1 MRTPIVRGKLRPGIL
16 SRLTLGIILW
26 LYRRQGWAIT
36 GHAPDSRKCV
46 LLGFPHSTN
55 WDFVFFLGAVHQ
67 LGITP
72 SFMGKASL
80 FQWPMTRFMHDMGGI
95 PVDRSRK
102 GDYVSAVAREFAV
115 RDDLSLVM
123 APEGT
128 RSGAEGWRSGF
139 YHIAHQAGV
148 PIVPAWVDH
157 ENKRGGIGPA
167 IMPTGDYAADLA
179 KIADFYRSVLPG
191 NPRVDL
197 IQKGTKP

>member
-1 MRTPIVRGKLRPGIL
+1 MRTPIEREKLRPGIL

-46 LLGFPHSTN
+46 ILGFPHSTN
-55 WDFVFFLGAVHQ
+55 WDFIFFLGAVHQ
-67 LGITP
+67 LGISP
-72 SFMGKASL
+72 SFMGKSSL
-80 FQWPMTRFMHDMGGI
+80 FRWPMTRFMHDMGGI
-95 PVDRSRK
+95 PVNRSRK

-139 YHIAHQAGV
+139 YYIAHQAGV

-167 IMPTGDYAADLA
+167 IMPTGNYAADLA

>member
-1 MRTPIVRGKLRPGIL
+1 MRPTLL

-46 LLGFPHSTN
+46 ILGFPHSTN
-55 WDFVFFLGAVHQ
+55 WDFIFFLGAVHQ
-67 LGITP
+67 LGISP
-72 SFMGKASL
+72 SFMGKSSL
-80 FQWPMTRFMHDMGGI
+80 FRWPMTRFMHDMGGI
-95 PVDRSRK
+95 PVNRSRK

-139 YHIAHQAGV
+139 YYIAHQAGV

-179 KIADFYRSVLPG
+179 QIADFYRSVLPD